1 MPTTASAKL
10 TLLGYACDLGT
21 SRPGTETG
29 PSKIINAKAMA
40 QLNNLISD
48 YECLYPTA
56 HAYGLAAMPLLHEI
70 NTRLAAHTEELS
82 RSGKRSIILGGDHS
96 CAIGTWSGVAT
107 GLDPSGDLGLIW
119 FDAHMDSHTPETTP
133 SDNIHGMPLA
143 ALLGYGD
150 PTLTNLRRPTPKIKA
165 EHLCLIGVRSFEPDE
180 QALLESLKVRIFYM
194 EEIEARGI
202 EVVLR
207 EALSIA
213 TTNTAG
219 FGISFDLD
227 ALDPAEAPGVGT
239 PEPKGLHAKP
249 LMAALQAW
257 KNHPL
262 LLGLEIAEFNPTL
275 DVKEMTEAI
284 IFELISSLF

>member
-1 MPTTASAKL
+1 MPITANAKL

-29 PSKIINAKAMA
+29 PSQIINAPAMA
-40 QLNNLISD
+40 QLNHLISD

-56 HAYGLAAMPLLHEI
+56 HAYGLAALPLLHEI
-70 NTRLAAHTEELS
+70 NSRLAAYTAALS
-82 RSGKRSIILGGDHS
+82 HSGKRFITLGGDHS
-96 CAIGTWSGVAT
+96 CAIGTWSGAAT
-107 GLDPSGDLGLIW
+107 GLDVGADLGLIW
-119 FDAHMDSHTPETTP
+119 FDAHMDSHTPQTTP

-143 ALLGYGD
+143 TLLGYGD
-150 PTLTNLRRPTPKIKA
+150 PTLTMLRRPTPKIKP
-165 EHLCLIGVRSFEPDE
+165 EHLCLIGVRSFESDE
-180 QALLESLKVRIFYM
+180 QALLEGLKVRIFYM
-194 EEIEARGI
+194 EEIEDRGI
-202 EVVLR
+202 AVILR

-219 FGISFDLD
+219 FGVSFDLD

-239 PEPKGLHAKP
+239 PEPKGLHIKP

-275 DVKEMTEAI
+275 DVEGMTQGI